1 MLTHFRLHIPCSKG
15 IPLGEPGSRRQR
27 ARPAL
32 LCRQTGGTCVCAHQ
46 QFFTEGDLHAHLR
59 KGVGVRDVREHEIG
73 VLPAVH
79 FGLFMRGRRRDPGNG
94 STFSAL
100 FLGNPMKLT
109 SAKMLEIMESSR
121 EYLAGELAWRF
132 DTSMAQINDMLCTL
146 AEEGLVRMSS
156 HSSRI
161 VRLER
166 LSFAPLPSTPLV
178 SDTATRAPV
187 STPPFARQMHGWS
200 RNCEASLLGVHS
212 FAMPVRPSR

>member
-1 MLTHFRLHIPCSKG
+1 MENPAAAAD
-15 IPLGEPGSRRQR
+15 ER
-27 ARPAL
+27 ARVAL
-32 LCRQTGGTCVCAHQ
+32 QTDRRHVRLDAAAVLHRRNCMRISAKASVRAMPVSAKLACSQLCTSG
-46 QFFTEGDLHAHLR
+46 F
-59 KGVGVRDVREHEIG
+59 
-73 VLPAVH
+73 
-79 FGLFMRGRRRDPGNG
+79 FMRRRRRDPGNG

-121 EYLAGELAWRF
+121 EYLAGELARRF

-166 LSFAPLPSTPLV
+166 LSFAPLPPTPLV